1 MVSLQKWDGKKMKRA
16 IKLFVSS
23 MKKQKGI
30 LIIIG
35 VLSMLITILMNVCMT
50 ATGVTKCM
58 DDLKKRTNASDVMI
72 FTADSANSDLNA
84 ESKLKEIEEISSV
97 ETRELIYLNG
107 IASKNPDAEEG
118 ETLFAGNYLF
128 LQNDGKN
135 DKVMLFD
142 DVKKGDSDILSIYV
156 PYLLRGKGIEIDDE
170 IFLSTGLGFKKKFRI
185 AGYLETSFFFIPTYS
200 DSLIVRM
207 PEADY
212 NEFEKELK
220 NFVSQN
226 SIAEYDIKGKLHGVK
241 SYPDTNIEKLSRKI
255 DKELSEFSY
264 SQISFKYETESLSST
279 IGLYSGILMV
289 FSVLLLITVLIVV
302 AFRVADI
309 IKQDFQKI
317 ATLKAIGY
325 KSSEI
330 RISYILQFGIPI
342 AVMTLIGIVISY
354 LLNGML
360 KSIVLSIT
368 GINWDVGLHIVTDI
382 ITFIIVLG
390 FFAVMLLLATRKL
403 SKISPV
409 SAFQSNSSTS
419 SKGCNKFSLSNSKG
433 GLSRILA
440 FRSIVIHKSQTAVIL
455 ITSMLLVFV
464 TCLIATIT
472 INITNNDEFWNRV
485 LGEETT
491 DYLVRFDEK
500 SDYKKI
506 REEITSL
513 DGVNRILT
521 EVVVNVEMSKDKDG
535 AEPMEGQKVW
545 LIDDLKSMRYI
556 NVYEGR
562 IPENTNEI
570 LLSDIQQNEL
580 GLKIGE
586 QVNIKYESRIYDE
599 KTNKYENGTYEKT
612 LKIVG
617 FTKNNAKFAIA
628 DIGLYDELRSS
639 EIKTFLVYAEEK
651 SDYAAFLK
659 HFEDK
664 FGKASPINKNGAIT
678 IENYAETI
686 ENTRNEISAPFQLIS
701 YFMIIVTAL
710 IVSFIISV
718 IIKANIFNKKTDYG
732 ILRAIGCS
740 NKEIMNIIIFSVFPC
755 VAVGSIAGGIISIV
769 SVKPL
774 FNAVFNVLFGIA
786 NAKVDVFVFAM
797 ILISI
802 AVSLISLL
810 ISWHMSKK
818 IKDITVYSLISE

>member
-1 MVSLQKWDGKKMKRA
+1 MKRV
-16 IKLFVSS
+16 IKLAVSS
-23 MKKQKGI
+23 MKKQRSI

-35 VLSMLITILMNVCMT
+35 VLSMLITILINVCMT

-58 DDLKKRTNASDVMI
+58 DDLKKRSSASDVMV
-72 FTADSANSDLNA
+72 FTADSVKSDFSA
-84 ESKLKEIEEISSV
+84 ESKLKEIEWIDSV
-97 ETRELIYLNG
+97 ETKEIIYLNG
-107 IASKNPDAEEG
+107 IISKKLDAVEG
-118 ETLFAGNYLF
+118 DTLFSGNYLF

-142 DVKKGDSDILSIYV
+142 DVKKGNGDGASIYV
-156 PYLLRGKGIEIDDE
+156 PYLLKGKGIEIDDE
-170 IFLSTGLGFKKKFRI
+170 IILSTSVGFKKKFKI

-212 NEFEKELK
+212 KEFEKELK

-226 SIAEYDIKGKLHGVK
+226 SIEEYGIKGKLHGIK
-241 SYPDTNIEKLSRKI
+241 TASDTDVEKIGRKI
-255 DKELSEFSY
+255 NKELSEFSY
-264 SQISFKYETESLSST
+264 SQISFKDETNSLSST

-289 FSVLLLITVLIVV
+289 FAVLLLITILIVV

-330 RISYILQFGIPI
+330 RFSYILQFGIPI
-342 AVMTLIGIVISY
+342 ATMTVIGSVISY

-360 KSIVLSIT
+360 ESVVLDIT
-368 GINWDVGLHIVTDI
+368 GINWDVDLHIVTDI
-382 ITFIIVLG
+382 ITLIIVLV

-409 SAFQSNSSTS
+409 SAFQSNSTAS
-419 SKGCNKFSLSNSKG
+419 SKGSNKFSLSDSKG

-440 FRSIVIHKSQTAVIL
+440 LRSVVIHKSQTAVIL

-491 DYLVRFDEK
+491 DYLIRFDEK

-506 REEITSL
+506 RDDITSL
-513 DGVNRILT
+513 DSVKRVLS
-521 EVVVNVEMSKDKDG
+521 EVVVSVEMSKDKEG
-535 AEPMEGQKVW
+535 TEPMEGQSVW
-545 LIDDLKSMRYI
+545 LIDDLKSMNYI

-580 GLKIGE
+580 GLKVGD
-586 QVNIKYESRIYDE
+586 QVNIKYEARIYDE
-599 KTNKYENGTYEKT
+599 KVNKYESGTYEKK

-628 DIGLYDELRSS
+628 DLGLYDELKAS
-639 EIKTFLVYAEEK
+639 EIKTFLVYVDGK
-651 SDYAAFLK
+651 SNYTAFQK
-659 HFEDK
+659 QFEDK
-664 FGKASPINKNGAIT
+664 FGKASPINKNGAMV
-678 IENYAETI
+678 IENYAETM
-686 ENTRNEISAPFQLIS
+686 ENMRNEISSPFQLIS
-701 YFMIIVTAL
+701 YFMIIVTAV

-732 ILRAIGCS
+732 ILRAIGYS

-774 FNAVFNVLFGIA
+774 FNAVFNALFGIA
-786 NAKVDVFVFAM
+786 NAKADVFAVPL

-802 AVSLISLL
+802 TVSLISLL
-810 ISWHMSKK
+810 MSWHMSKK
-818 IKDITVYSLISE
+818 IKNITVYSLISE